1 MEETKVFEEVG
12 NVVMDEGVQEAAKDV
27 VVETVK
33 TAAKINPWAVVLL
46 IIAGIG
52 LIATGGWIVF
62 AIIFLVKFLKKKFP
76 KKITPEQYDK
86 KVEAGK
92 INPEDVEEI
101 IEE

>member
-46 IIAGIG
+46 IIAGLG
-52 LIATGGWIVF
+52 LIATGGWVVF
-62 AIIFLVKFLKKKFP
+62 AIILLVKFLKKKFP

-101 IEE
+101 IEG